1 MLCFSYVLGRNTS
14 AGVWTL
20 CAHRR
25 LPLEFLFSCSGPRYL
40 VIFLFWVPRTLVSNM
55 SAGVLDSLVAH
66 RRPRGLVSAFFGG
79 LPDVWMLMFLSPWV
93 FLGAYAFT
101 FCGFGVVQ
109 SLTKADTNLGVYVLE
124 RQIRDFATT
133 GSLRSASPQ
142 CGSLGPRTTDLG
154 TTVLKKY
161 YRVSM
166 FSHKISMDLH
176 GCSSMC
182 HIFSLI
188 SYGF

>member
-25 LPLEFLFSCSGPRYL
+25 LPLEFLLSRSGPRYL
-40 VIFLFWVPRTLVSNM
+40 VIFSFWVPRTLVSNM

-79 LPDVWMLMFLSPWV
+79 LPDVWRLMFLSPWV

-109 SLTKADTNLGVYVLE
+109 SRY
-124 RQIRDFATT
+124 QCWHQSW
-133 GSLRSASPQ
+133 SLRARATDSGFRNHWEPTVCESTMWE
-142 CGSLGPRTTDLG
+142 SRTSDDRSWNNGAQEIL
-154 TTVLKKY
+154 
-161 YRVSM
+161 
-166 FSHKISMDLH
+166 
-176 GCSSMC
+176 
-182 HIFSLI
+182 
-188 SYGF
+188 